1 MRFSIPLRSKSKDCV
16 VLSCNALNYFYID
29 CMPGPPE
36 EFQKIIKDFI
46 NDITS
51 TFPEYE
57 PIINRWWKLKDYSHI
72 ENETDRLVEI
82 TKNNEERMD
91 YIFKYCLSVFPER
104 FFEIL
109 YQNNNL
115 FSDNNNTN
123 TEFLPGISFKYLMNC
138 DISESTRETIWKYLQ
153 LIMMSLASSVKN
165 NTAFSETAKLFDS
178 LNKEEFKDKLEETM
192 EKMQEIFEHR
202 DLVTQGL
209 GEGEGECESLKE
221 NEHEH
226 NENKD
231 KDKDNQNKNINNI
244 SNMLNGKLGDLAREI
259 AEETAGNMNLD
270 MENITNTQDVF
281 KNLFKNPAKLME
293 LVSSVGTKL
302 ENRIKSGDISEK
314 ELFSEASDIMNNM
327 KNMPGMENIQS
338 MMKQMGMN
346 ANMKTNN
353 LNPNIDTNVMKKQI
367 QLEKMKERIN
377 KRQPHPQ
384 QTQTQT
390 QYNALTDEQLFS
402 VFENDVKKSK
412 EQNKGKG
419 KEKK

>member
-1 MRFSIPLRSKSKDCV
+1 
-16 VLSCNALNYFYID
+16 
-29 CMPGPPE
+29 MPGPPE

-91 YIFKYCLSVFPER
+91 YIFKYCLTVFPER

-165 NTAFSETAKLFDS
+165 DTAFSETAKLFDS

-202 DLVTQGL
+202 DIVTQGL
-209 GEGEGECESLKE
+209 EGCECLKE
-221 NEHEH
+221 NENE

-231 KDKDNQNKNINNI
+231 NQNKYNQNKDNQNKNINNI

-293 LVSSVGTKL
+293 LVSSVGNKL

-346 ANMKTNN
+346 ANMNMNTNN
-353 LNPNIDTNVMKKQI
+353 LNPNVDTNVMKKQI

-377 KRQPHPQ
+377 KRQP
-384 QTQTQT
+384 QTQPQT
-390 QYNALTDEQLFS
+390 QHQIQHNALTDEQLFS

>member
-1 MRFSIPLRSKSKDCV
+1 
-16 VLSCNALNYFYID
+16 
-29 CMPGPPE
+29 MPGPPE

-46 NDITS
+46 NDIIS

-57 PIINRWWKLKDYSHI
+57 PIINKWWKLKDFSHI
-72 ENETDRLVEI
+72 ENEIERLAEI
-82 TKNNEERMD
+82 TKNEEERMD
-91 YIFKYCLSVFPER
+91 FIFKYCLTVFPER

-138 DISESTRETIWKYLQ
+138 DISETTRETIWKYLQ
-153 LIMMSLASSVKN
+153 LIMMALASSVKN

-202 DLVTQGL
+202 DLVTQGQGL
-209 GEGEGECESLKE
+209 GLGLGLGLGIGGEGLNEKE
-221 NEHEH
+221 NENENEKE

-231 KDKDNQNKNINNI
+231 TPNKNINNI

-293 LVSSVGTKL
+293 LVSSVGNKL

-346 ANMKTNN
+346 ANMNANN
-353 LNPNIDTNVMKKQI
+353 LNPNIDTMLLFQNI
-367 QLEKMKERIN
+367 EKEFLLLWILQMNILGN
-377 KRQPHPQ
+377 
-384 QTQTQT
+384 
-390 QYNALTDEQLFS
+390 
-402 VFENDVKKSK
+402 
-412 EQNKGKG
+412 GKYLLRN
-419 KEKK
+419 